1 MKQNKKIISTAI
13 AATLLSTSGIA
24 VMASNNSIKNNENN
38 QGNTIKATFLGSN
51 DSFSLSIDSVGVV
64 NAFYVSI
71 DVVKLSG
78 DIAFNR
84 NCYKLGNENV
94 TAKQSVNV
102 VNGSDDKITI
112 KIAVIANNNG
122 NLSDKDGNLN
132 LGTINLSSGSKDSEY
147 RIDHIE
153 VQTSTGT
160 NPSEASNNLNEDSR
174 KAVTLNKDINTGG
187 STGGGS
193 TGGGSTGGGSTGG
206 GSTGGGST
214 GGGSTGGGSTGG
226 GSTGGGSSKP
236 EEEKPLENN
245 IQLFSMSGKDR
256 YETSTKISKTGW
268 SSGAK
273 NVVIVNGNEKNMVDG
288 LSATPFATIKDAP
301 VLLSNGKTLPAS
313 TISELKR
320 LNPTNVYVIGGTASM
335 PESVVSSIKSN
346 TKATVTRIGGSTRYE
361 TSLAIAKQIDKIAD
375 VSKVYI
381 SSGTGEV
388 DALSIASVA
397 GREKAPILLTNV
409 NSIDNKTYDFIRS
422 ESIKDAYFI
431 GGDKKIS
438 NSVINQVDKV
448 VSADVSK
455 NRVAGRNRKD
465 TNAAIIK
472 KFYTGSKLN
481 GVVVSKDDVIIDAL
495 TVGSFAA
502 KNDMPVVIGKDS
514 LSTAQ
519 KNVLSSK
526 NTEKVYQAGGGVKTS
541 VINNLKELLGTKK

>member
-174 KAVTLNKDINTGG
+174 KAVTLNKDINT
-187 STGGGS
+187 
-193 TGGGSTGGGSTGG
+193 GGSTGG

-502 KNDMPVVIGKDS
+502 KNDMLVVIGRES
-514 LSTAQ
+514 LSTSQ

-541 VINNLKELLGTKK
+541 VINTLKDLLGTKK

>member
-1 MKQNKKIISTAI
+1 MEI
-13 AATLLSTSGIA
+13 
-24 VMASNNSIKNNENN
+24 
-38 QGNTIKATFLGSN
+38 
-51 DSFSLSIDSVGVV
+51 
-64 NAFYVSI
+64 
-71 DVVKLSG
+71 
-78 DIAFNR
+78 
-84 NCYKLGNENV
+84 
-94 TAKQSVNV
+94 
-102 VNGSDDKITI
+102 
-112 KIAVIANNNG
+112 
-122 NLSDKDGNLN
+122 
-132 LGTINLSSGSKDSEY
+132 
-147 RIDHIE
+147 
-153 VQTSTGT
+153 
-160 NPSEASNNLNEDSR
+160 P
-174 KAVTLNKDINTGG
+174 
-187 STGGGS
+187 
-193 TGGGSTGGGSTGG
+193 
-206 GSTGGGST
+206 
-214 GGGSTGGGSTGG
+214 
-226 GSTGGGSSKP
+226 
-236 EEEKPLENN
+236 
-245 IQLFSMSGKDR
+245 
-256 YETSTKISKTGW
+256 
-268 SSGAK
+268 GAK

-397 GREKAPILLTNV
+397 GSEKAPILLTNV

-541 VINNLKELLGTKK
+541 VINTLKIF

>member
-1 MKQNKKIISTAI
+1 MNRKNKIISAV
-13 AATLLSTSGIA
+13 AVSTLLISSGIVVMANNDNDTKSTNSTNKIVNAIKSKDGKNVEISIDNMSTTSGIYLDIIIEGNTTFSENNYFSPSKSSDNVKYTYKNSTSGNSTKITVA
-24 VMASNNSIKNNENN
+24 ITSTNDLLKEIGNNGTVKI
-38 QGNTIKATFLGSN
+38 GTIKTSGGTYNISEIKMNIAGGVGVESE
-51 DSFSLSIDSVGVV
+51 DVSLS
-64 NAFYVSI
+64 
-71 DVVKLSG
+71 
-78 DIAFNR
+78 
-84 NCYKLGNENV
+84 EN
-94 TAKQSVNV
+94 Q
-102 VNGSDDKITI
+102 
-112 KIAVIANNNG
+112 
-122 NLSDKDGNLN
+122 
-132 LGTINLSSGSKDSEY
+132 
-147 RIDHIE
+147 
-153 VQTSTGT
+153 
-160 NPSEASNNLNEDSR
+160 
-174 KAVTLNKDINTGG
+174 INTGLDDKDDD
-187 STGGGS
+187 STGGS
-193 TGGGSTGGGSTGG
+193 SS
-206 GSTGGGST
+206 
-214 GGGSTGGGSTGG
+214 
-226 GSTGGGSSKP
+226 GGGSSKP

-245 IQLFSMSGKDR
+245 VQLFSMSGKDR

-268 SSGAK
+268 TSGAK

-541 VINNLKELLGTKK
+541 VINTLKDLLGTKK

>member
-1 MKQNKKIISTAI
+1 MNRKNKIISAV
-13 AATLLSTSGIA
+13 AVSTLLISSGIVVMANNDNDTKSTNSTNKIVNAIKSEDRKDVEISIDNMSTTSGIYLDIIIEGNTTFSENNYFSPGKSSDNVKYTYKKSTSGNSTKITVA
-24 VMASNNSIKNNENN
+24 ITSTNDLLKEIGNNGTVKI
-38 QGNTIKATFLGSN
+38 GTIKTSGGTYNISEIKMNIAGGVGVESE
-51 DSFSLSIDSVGVV
+51 DVSLS
-64 NAFYVSI
+64 
-71 DVVKLSG
+71 
-78 DIAFNR
+78 
-84 NCYKLGNENV
+84 EN
-94 TAKQSVNV
+94 Q
-102 VNGSDDKITI
+102 
-112 KIAVIANNNG
+112 
-122 NLSDKDGNLN
+122 
-132 LGTINLSSGSKDSEY
+132 
-147 RIDHIE
+147 
-153 VQTSTGT
+153 
-160 NPSEASNNLNEDSR
+160 
-174 KAVTLNKDINTGG
+174 INTGLNDKDDD
-187 STGGGS
+187 STGGSSSGGS
-193 TGGGSTGGGSTGG
+193 SGGGT
-206 GSTGGGST
+206 
-214 GGGSTGGGSTGG
+214 
-226 GSTGGGSSKP
+226 SKP
-236 EEEKPLENN
+236 EEEKPEDYNV
-245 IQLFSMSGKDR
+245 QLFSMSGKDR

-268 SSGAK
+268 TSGAK

-301 VLLSNGKTLPAS
+301 LLLSNGKTLPAS

-361 TSLAIAKQIDKIAD
+361 TSLEIAKQIDKIVD
-375 VSKVYI
+375 VNKVYI

-502 KNDMPVVIGKDS
+502 KNDMPVIIGRES
-514 LSTAQ
+514 LSTSQ
-519 KNVLSSK
+519 KNVLASK